1 MSFLQSMVSF
11 QLGWLIA
18 SLVVI
23 LSASLLVLWISTF
36 LGRQWFAN
44 VQKSEETVLMTA
56 YLARIADALERLAPT
71 PQPRIELA
79 EAHAPQA
86 EPASNGNTSR
96 PLGMSMF
103 GL

>member
-1 MSFLQSMVSF
+1 MSFLHSMVSF

-18 SLVVI
+18 ALVVI
-23 LSASLLVLWISTF
+23 LAASLLVLWISTF

-44 VQKSEETVLMTA
+44 VQKSEETVLVTA

-71 PQPRIELA
+71 P
-79 EAHAPQA
+79 HPQVEFA
-86 EPASNGNTSR
+86 KEHTPQDEPPSNGNTSK

-103 GL
+103 GS